1 MRSTTLLALLALV
14 LLYLVSG
21 ALVFQALEQPH
32 EQQAQRELG
41 EVREKFLRAHPCVS
55 DQDLGSFIKEVADA
69 LGGGA
74 NPDTNSTSNNNHSA
88 WDLGSAFFF
97 SGTIITTIG
106 GGGDWAWE
114 GGKGPLGFLLGE
126 GAKGGSGCQA
136 TPRPPARP
144 LCPGYGN
151 AALRTD
157 AGRLFCIFYALVGI
171 PLFGILLAGVGDR
184 LGSSLRRGIG
194 HIEAIFLKWHVP
206 PELVR
211 ILSAVLF
218 LLIGCLL
225 FVLTPT
231 FVFCYVEGWSK
242 LEAIYFV
249 VVTLTTVGFGD
260 YVAGASPNQGNAAYQ
275 PLVWFWI
282 LLGLAYFASV
292 LTTIGN
298 WLRVVSRRTRAE
310 MGGLTAQAASWTG
323 TVTAR
328 VTQRVGPTAPPPLE
342 KERPFLP
349 PPPRSAQPA
358 GRPPSPLPEKAEPP
372 SPSSPSTPPTAS
384 ALDYPS
390 ENLAFIDESSD
401 TQSERGCALP
411 RAPRGRRRPPNP
423 ARKPVRPRG
432 PGRPREKG
440 GPV

>member
-21 ALVFQALEQPH
+21 ALVFQALEQPY
-32 EQQAQRELG
+32 EQQAQKKLED
-41 EVREKFLRAHPCVS
+41 VRDKFLKDHPCVS
-55 DQDLGSFIKEVADA
+55 QENLTKFIKLVAEA

-74 NPDTNSTSNNNHSA
+74 NPDTSWTNSSNHSSA
-88 WDLGSAFFF
+88 WNLGSAFFF

-106 GGGDWAWE
+106 
-114 GGKGPLGFLLGE
+114 
-126 GAKGGSGCQA
+126 
-136 TPRPPARP
+136 
-144 LCPGYGN
+144 YGN
-151 AALRTD
+151 TALQTD

-171 PLFGILLAGVGDR
+171 PLFGMLLAGVGDR

-206 PELVR
+206 PGLVR
-211 ILSAVLF
+211 MLSAVLF

-231 FVFCYVEGWSK
+231 FVFSYMESWSK

-249 VVTLTTVGFGD
+249 IVTLTTVGFGD
-260 YVAGASPNQGNAAYQ
+260 YVPGTDPGQNSAYQ
-275 PLVWFWI
+275 PLAWFWI
-282 LLGLAYFASV
+282 LFGLAYFASV

-298 WLRVVSRRTRAE
+298 WLRAVSRRTRAE

-328 VTQRVGPTAPPPLE
+328 VTQRAGPSAAPPPE
-342 KERPFLP
+342 KEQPLLP
-349 PPPRSAQPA
+349 SSLPAPPGAAEPA
-358 GRPPSPLPEKAEPP
+358 CGPGSPVPPKKAETP
-372 SPSSPSTPPTAS
+372 SPPTAS

-411 RAPRGRRRPPNP
+411 RAPRGRRRPNP
-423 ARKPVRPRG
+423 PKKPSRPRG
-432 PGRPREKG
+432 PARLRDKAV
-440 GPV
+440 PV